1 VIKVNDYTVY
11 GLHSI
16 ERTMQYIK
24 DRTESFDDYFP
35 CRKKNCKLLHVW
47 NRLNLFIGYHN
58 KQLQIVKWTEPQGLW
73 KETTL
78 GYFRFDSAAG
88 RKTNLLA
95 TKTIDRSPVLYL
107 QILSYVYLFSV
118 SSTTQLCFE
127 LSIVRIVC
135 PLQSMYPQ

>member
-1 VIKVNDYTVY
+1 MIKVNDYTVY

-16 ERTMQYIK
+16 ERTMHCIK

-58 KQLQIVKWTEPQGLW
+58 KQLQIVKWTEPEGLW

-78 GYFRFDSAAG
+78 GYFRFDSVG

-95 TKTIDRSPVLYL
+95 TKTIDRSPCSGPCRFLCIPVLGL
-107 QILSYVYLFSV
+107 DSM
-118 SSTTQLCFE
+118 STTINVSTVDGVT
-127 LSIVRIVC
+127 SITLKTRR
-135 PLQSMYPQ
+135 